1 MPDSGIHDLLGED
14 AAMTTFRHAAH
25 DSAMFAAMLGASALA
40 LLAARGA
47 ADAVMYLGSLI
58 MR

>member
-1 MPDSGIHDLLGED
+1 
-14 AAMTTFRHAAH
+14 MTTFRHAAH